1 MTTTVNLTPAQL
13 DRAAGVLVGMAAG
26 DALGAGYEFET
37 PPIEPKMIGGGLGPW
52 DPGEWTDDTQMALCI
67 AEVTASGRL
76 DPGEVGERF
85 LAWLRG
91 AATDVG
97 HQTRRVLGG
106 ARQSGELSDRAARH
120 FEDHPRESAGNG
132 SLMRT
137 APVALAYLGDDG
149 AMIRA
154 AMEISGLTH
163 ADPVA
168 GEACVIWCVAIDR
181 AVREGR
187 LDGVRDG
194 IDLLPDDRRQFWSE
208 RVDEAERNP
217 PKSFTPNGYVVT
229 ALQAAYA
236 AITQTAVPEEQ
247 PCGHLVDALEA
258 AVRIGHDADTVAAIA
273 GALLGARWGAT
284 AVPLEWKA
292 KLHGWPEYRVA
303 DLVRLAVLTARG
315 GRDDSLGWPSVDN
328 LLRQYE
334 SDYRLSGVP
343 IALSDDPEVFVG
355 DVACLSALADGTS
368 VVVSL
373 CRVGRQD
380 VPAGI
385 EHHEVWLMDRAD
397 PCENPNLDWVLS
409 DLASQMCRWRAEGRR
424 VFVHCVRVESR
435 TPTVAAAYLARHL
448 GISGDDALAR
458 VTQQLPGC
466 RPNPGFV
473 AALSRLFPTDNG
485 AASHAAARRLGPR
498 FSEALVLAA
507 ALHREQTRKGN
518 NIPYVAHLL
527 AVCATVLEHGGD
539 EDEAIAALL
548 HDATEDQGGEPV
560 LDVIERLFGPKVAE
574 IVAECS
580 DTFEHPKPPW
590 RQRKEAYINALK
602 SGEVSRSALLVSAAD
617 KLHNLTATVND
628 LRSQGDRFWSH
639 FNSTAD
645 DQIWYYTSLSKIY
658 CQRLGGPLADAVAE
672 QVKRLIVET
681 RQ

>member
-1 MTTTVNLTPAQL
+1 MTVNLTPAQL

-26 DALGAGYEFET
+26 DALGAGYEFR
-37 PPIEPKMIGGGLGPW
+37 PPPVKPEMIGGGLGPW
-52 DPGEWTDDTQMALCI
+52 EPGEWTDDTQMALCI
-67 AEVTASGRL
+67 AEVTATGRL
-76 DPGEVGERF
+76 DAGEVGDRF

-91 AATDVG
+91 GATDVG
-97 HQTRRVLGG
+97 NQTRAVLDG
-106 ARQSGELSDRAARH
+106 ARHGGELSDRAARH
-120 FEDHPRESAGNG
+120 FEAHPRGSAGNG

-181 AVREGR
+181 AIREGR

-194 IDLLPDDRRQFWSE
+194 IDLLPDDRRKFWSE

-217 PKSFTPNGYVVT
+217 PESFSPNGYVVT

-247 PCGHLVDALEA
+247 PCRHLVDALEA
-258 AVRIGHDADTVAAIA
+258 AVRIGHDTDTVAAIA

-292 KLHGWPEYRVA
+292 KLHGWPGYRVA
-303 DLVRLAVLTARG
+303 DLVRLAILTARA
-315 GRDDSLGWPSVDN
+315 GRDDSIGWPSVDS
-328 LLRQYE
+328 LLRWYE

-343 IALSDDPEVFVG
+343 IALSDDPEVLVG
-355 DVACLSALADGTS
+355 DVACLSALPEGTN
-368 VVVSL
+368 VVVSM

-380 VPAGI
+380 VAAGI
-385 EHHEVWLMDRAD
+385 EHHEVWLMDQAD
-397 PCENPNLDWVLS
+397 PGENPNLDWVLS
-409 DLASQMCRWRAEGRR
+409 DLAGRMCRWRGEGRR
-424 VFVHCVRVESR
+424 VFVHCLRAESR
-435 TPTVAAAYLARHL
+435 TRAVAAAYLARHL
-448 GISGDDALAR
+448 GISGEDALGR

-473 AALSRLFPTDNG
+473 AALSRLFPSDNG
-485 AASHAAARRLGPR
+485 GASLPKPRRLGPR

-507 ALHREQTRKGN
+507 GLHREQTRKGN
-518 NIPYVAHLL
+518 DIPYIAHLL

-548 HDATEDQGGEPV
+548 HDAAEDQGGEAV
-560 LDVIERLFGPKVAE
+560 LAVIERLFGLRVKE

-590 RQRKEAYINALK
+590 RQRKEAYIASLQG
-602 SGEVSRSALLVSAAD
+602 GEVSRSALLVSAAD

-628 LRSQGDRFWSH
+628 LRTQGDQFWSH
-639 FNSTAD
+639 FNSTAKE
-645 DQIWYYTSLSKIY
+645 QIWYYTALSEIY
-658 CQRLGGPLADAVAE
+658 LERLGGPLADAVAE
-672 QVKRLIVET
+672 QVKRLIVEA
-681 RQ
+681 RE

>member
-1 MTTTVNLTPAQL
+1 MEAMMMPLDLTPAQL
-13 DRAAGVLVGMAAG
+13 DRVAGVLVGMAAG

-37 PPIEPKMIGGGLGPW
+37 PPVKPEMIGGGLGPW

-76 DPGEVGERF
+76 DAGEVGERF

-91 AATDVG
+91 GATDVG

-106 ARQSGELSDRAARH
+106 ARHSGELSDRAARH
-120 FEDHPRESAGNG
+120 FEEHPRGSAGNG

-149 AMIRA
+149 ALIRA
-154 AMEISGLTH
+154 AIEISGLTH

-168 GEACVIWCVAIDR
+168 GEACAIWCVAIDR
-181 AVREGR
+181 AIREGR

-194 IDLLPDDRRQFWSE
+194 IELLPEDRRQFWSE

-247 PCGHLVDALEA
+247 PCRHLVDALEA
-258 AVRIGHDADTVAAIA
+258 AIRIGNDADTVAAIA

-284 AVPLEWKA
+284 AGPLDWKA
-292 KLHGWPEYRVA
+292 KLHGWPGYRVA

-315 GRDDSLGWPSVDN
+315 GRDDSIGWPSVDS
-328 LLRQYE
+328 LLVRYE

-343 IALSDDPEVFVG
+343 TALSDDPEVLVG
-355 DVACLSALADGTS
+355 DVTCLSALPEGTS

-380 VPAGI
+380 VPARI

-397 PCENPNLDWVLS
+397 SSENPNLDWVLS
-409 DLASQMCRWRAEGRR
+409 DLADQMCRWRAEGRR

-435 TPTVAAAYLARHL
+435 TPTVAAAYLARQL
-448 GISGDDALAR
+448 GISGEDALGR

-473 AALSRLFPTDNG
+473 AALSRVFPSVNG
-485 AASHAAARRLGPR
+485 AASHAPARRLSPR

-507 ALHREQTRKGN
+507 ALHREQPAR
-518 NIPYVAHLL
+518 
-527 AVCATVLEHGGD
+527 AT
-539 EDEAIAALL
+539 
-548 HDATEDQGGEPV
+548 
-560 LDVIERLFGPKVAE
+560 
-574 IVAECS
+574 
-580 DTFEHPKPPW
+580 
-590 RQRKEAYINALK
+590 
-602 SGEVSRSALLVSAAD
+602 
-617 KLHNLTATVND
+617 
-628 LRSQGDRFWSH
+628 
-639 FNSTAD
+639 
-645 DQIWYYTSLSKIY
+645 TSLTSRI
-658 CQRLGGPLADAVAE
+658 CSPCAPPCSSMAATRTRPSLLSSTTRL
-672 QVKRLIVET
+672 RT
-681 RQ
+681 RAANQYSP